1 MHSTSAN
8 RAAPWCRL
16 VAIWWGLLGIQAV
29 HGQSPAEPPVPT
41 APPVPK
47 VYTKNQVF
55 RLPVQLS
62 NEERAQL
69 RELKFYVKP
78 LPGPWTCQE
87 TAPPSQTSFVYQATA
102 DGEYWFNFTTTDKA
116 GRVAPEN
123 LDDEV
128 PGLIVVVDTTPP
140 QVDVYPI
147 AVSGGEVMLQ
157 CQVRDVAPD
166 LATLKL
172 EYLSPEK
179 RWIALAPYQPNTP
192 ELFRV
197 PDPNILSG
205 KVRATVADR
214 AGNVCSREIDL
225 SLAGVIPP
233 EVARTPASQR
243 ARRAIDPGHRVNPA
257 QHRAHHASGGC
268 QPGGVAIAARSS
280 RIGSSANPARAR
292 QNLPACGCA
301 SQDYAATD

>member
-1 MHSTSAN
+1 MS
-8 RAAPWCRL
+8 
-16 VAIWWGLLGIQAV
+16 
-29 HGQSPAEPPVPT
+29 
-41 APPVPK
+41 
-47 VYTKNQVF
+47 
-55 RLPVQLS
+55 
-62 NEERAQL
+62 
-69 RELKFYVKP
+69 
-78 LPGPWTCQE
+78 
-87 TAPPSQTSFVYQATA
+87 
-102 DGEYWFNFTTTDKA
+102 
-116 GRVAPEN
+116 
-123 LDDEV
+123 
-128 PGLIVVVDTTPP
+128 
-140 QVDVYPI
+140 
-147 AVSGGEVMLQ
+147 
-157 CQVRDVAPD
+157 APD

-233 EVARTPASQR
+233 EVARTAQATVRTTPVPLPHPPASE
-243 ARRAIDPGHRVNPA
+243 PGVQLAQATESTQPSIERTTHRVDAGQAALP
-257 QHRAHHASGGC
+257 
-268 QPGGVAIAARSS
+268 IAARSS